1 MQGLGTFSWFEHHL
15 NQTNHAQHY
24 CAAPDLAPV
33 PDGSTAGELIPELAR
48 YGLQQLIELEVA
60 AVLGADRHERTEER
74 LGYRNGY
81 RSRSLTTQVGDID
94 LLIPKLRAGSFIPSI
109 LEPRR
114 RIDQAL
120 YAVIMEAYI
129 GGVSTRKVDSLVA
142 ALGSQSGISKSQV
155 SRICQEIDQQVQAFL
170 ARPLESSSYAYVYLD
185 ATYLKGRL
193 GKAQQVC
200 SRAVVVAMGVNE
212 DGRRE
217 LLGLKVGDSE
227 SETFWAEFISHL
239 KERGLDGVKLVISD
253 AHSGLTKAIRRQLQG
268 SVWQRCRVHF
278 ARNLL
283 QCVPKAHQGMVTAAL
298 RSVFAQETAE
308 EIQSRWDDL
317 AASLAERFPKAAG
330 LMHEAKEDVL
340 AFRHFPKEHWKKIWS
355 TNLLERVNEEIKRR
369 TRVVGIFP
377 NDPAITRLVGAVL
390 LEQHEHW
397 QLEGRR
403 MFSAESMATIP
414 ELGDIPTLQ
423 TLSA

>member
-1 MQGLGTFSWFEHHL
+1 MPKTYS
-15 NQTNHAQHY
+15 
-24 CAAPDLAPV
+24 AAPVLASLL
-33 PDGSTAGELIPELAR
+33 DGSSAGELIPALATR
-48 YGLQQLIELEVA
+48 GLQQLIELEVA
-60 AVLGADRHERTEER
+60 AVLGAERHERTEER

-81 RSRSLTTQVGDID
+81 RSRTLTTQVGD
-94 LLIPKLRAGSFIPSI
+94 LALQIPKLRAGSFIPSI

-129 GGVSTRKVDSLVA
+129 GGVSTRKVDALVA

-227 SETFWAEFISHL
+227 SEAFWAEFISHL
-239 KERGLDGVKLVISD
+239 KERGLAGVKLVISD

-308 EIQSRWDDL
+308 EIESRWDDL
-317 AASLAERFPKAAG
+317 AISLAERFPKAAA

-340 AFRHFPKEHWKKIWS
+340 AFRHFPKDHWRKIWS

-403 MFSAESMATIP
+403 MFSADSMALIP
-414 ELGDIPTLQ
+414 ELDDIPALQ
-423 TLSA
+423 ALST